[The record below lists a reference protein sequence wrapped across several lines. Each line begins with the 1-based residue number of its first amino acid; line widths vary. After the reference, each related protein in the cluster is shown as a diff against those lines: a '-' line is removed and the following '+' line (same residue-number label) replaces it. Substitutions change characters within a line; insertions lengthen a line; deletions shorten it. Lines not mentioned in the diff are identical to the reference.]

1 MECLEG
7 SDTPYFEH
15 VLTEIFSQSGLTV
28 IFKRVVTLR
37 ATLNCVHGIHGA
49 RGVRPGQR
57 GNNSSRAR
65 SGGIEHEWWIRSLP
79 RAVYSYID
87 NDVTSATYLVS
98 ATRLWWGSVQ

>member
-37 ATLNCVHGIHGA
+37 AHFNCADGMHGA
-49 RGVRPGQR
+49 RWVRPGRKR

-65 SGGIEHEWWIRSLP
+65 SI
-79 RAVYSYID
+79 
-87 NDVTSATYLVS
+87 
-98 ATRLWWGSVQ
+98 